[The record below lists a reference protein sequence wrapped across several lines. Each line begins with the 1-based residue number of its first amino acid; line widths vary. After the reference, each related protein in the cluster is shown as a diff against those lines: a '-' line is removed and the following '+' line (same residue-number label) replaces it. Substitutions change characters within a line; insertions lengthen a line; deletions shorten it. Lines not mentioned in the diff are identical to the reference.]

1 MADTLTALATQATER
16 LAQLGAPDTKSED
29 WRYVKWKP
37 AAELE
42 LAASHAITD
51 TDADIVIVDG
61 ALTSSAIDG
70 MRTSPTAADCERIAT
85 AIASGERADLASVDA
100 TFIGIEL
107 RGVRATPLRIVHHL
121 TGGES
126 ALRIHILAAP
136 GAVADLTIETRH
148 HGLARCSSALNV
160 VCEGGAAVR
169 IDEMEGGATTPETIG
184 VHLASKRLEVQRD
197 ASLRLTTA
205 LTGGTLVRHTTIGDL
220 LDENAELIVGGATVT
235 TGTSQAHHLVRL
247 NHRVGKA
254 RSRQNFKTI
263 ADDRSLA
270 TFDGII
276 HVDAGADETDAMQ
289 QSNNLQ
295 LSPGARIVARPQL
308 DIHTDEVIAS
318 HGATIGQ
325 PDPEEQRYLRTRGLD
340 ADTARSLIVG
350 GFIIAGLAGMGSLR
364 ERAQAALL
372 RLLGI

>member
-1 MADTLTALATQATER
+1 
-16 LAQLGAPDTKSED
+16 
-29 WRYVKWKP
+29 
-37 AAELE
+37 
-42 LAASHAITD
+42 
-51 TDADIVIVDG
+51 
-61 ALTSSAIDG
+61 
-70 MRTSPTAADCERIAT
+70 
-85 AIASGERADLASVDA
+85 
-100 TFIGIEL
+100 
-107 RGVRATPLRIVHHL
+107 
-121 TGGES
+121 
-126 ALRIHILAAP
+126 
-136 GAVADLTIETRH
+136 
-148 HGLARCSSALNV
+148 
-160 VCEGGAAVR
+160 
-169 IDEMEGGATTPETIG
+169 
-184 VHLASKRLEVQRD
+184 
-197 ASLRLTTA
+197 
-205 LTGGTLVRHTTIGDL
+205 
-220 LDENAELIVGGATVT
+220 
-235 TGTSQAHHLVRL
+235 VRL